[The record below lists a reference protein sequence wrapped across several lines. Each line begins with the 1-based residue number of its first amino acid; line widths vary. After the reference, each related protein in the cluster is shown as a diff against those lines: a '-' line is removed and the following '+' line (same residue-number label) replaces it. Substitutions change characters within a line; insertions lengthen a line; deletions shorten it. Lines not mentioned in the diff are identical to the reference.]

1 MLKREEQRKLART
14 KFESYCGVG
23 ELISQLLK
31 FNFSPV
37 GFVEI
42 AKLRICITVTRL
54 DNVIYLHFLYSFLF
68 QGNLLFVQYLH
79 FRCISTISS
88 VEMCWLAYVLFQ
100 T

>member
-1 MLKREEQRKLART
+1 MWCWRINLKA
-14 KFESYCGVG
+14 
-23 ELISQLLK
+23 LK
-31 FNFSPV
+31 FNFTPV

-42 AKLRICITVTRL
+42 PKLRICIIVTGL
-54 DNVIYLHFLYSFLF
+54 DIVIYLHFLYSFLF
-68 QGNLLFVQYLH
+68 HGNLLSVQYFH